1 MPNPPSPRTT
11 RVLLEAHGSG
21 LAVGFCVSVVAPFV
35 GTAVG
40 DVFGGLIS
48 VYISNLGFA
57 GLLLCSLI
65 SVGVVAF
72 LLSFAAGY
80 GIGGSEFR
88 SPLAF
93 ALGVGGLPLIGSVLF
108 LYATFPDPD
117 LEIIC
122 SLMGLGVVQTWG
134 SHIGCR
140 QQPIP
145 QPQLG
150 IGHTCAN
157 CNYDLTATADHKPC
171 PECGHMFRLAPP
183 DSATSTNQ
191 PPPGPPN

>member
-1 MPNPPSPRTT
+1 MPNPPSQRTT

-21 LAVGFCVSVVAPFV
+21 LAAGFCVSVVA
-35 GTAVG
+35 TAVG
-40 DVFGGLIS
+40 TMVGDIFGGLIS
-48 VYISNLGFA
+48 VYISNLAFA

-80 GIGGSEFR
+80 GIGGSEFN

-117 LEIIC
+117 LEITC

-145 QPQLG
+145 QPQRG

-157 CNYDLTATADHKPC
+157 CNYNLTATPDHQPC
-171 PECGHMFRLAPP
+171 PECGHMLRHATAPP
-183 DSATSTNQ
+183 E
-191 PPPGPPN
+191 GP